1 MEYMTDADGGA
12 GWDEGDQALQTA
24 IARIMPS
31 ADLLAAQADWPQQAG
46 CPLCE
51 TDGGLLIVR
60 LQTCRVIRAHEPGF
74 PAFYRVVLN
83 AHVSEWSDLPE
94 ADQLVLMRVVNVVE
108 RVLREVLHPSKI
120 NLAALGNVVPHLHWH
135 VIARFDWDSHF
146 PAPIWGQAQRTVEP
160 GQLSVLEHLMPRA
173 DQLIRQRLL
182 PW

>member
-1 MEYMTDADGGA
+1 MEYVTDADGGG

-24 IARIMPS
+24 IARIMPP

-173 DQLIRQRLL
+173 DQLILLRLL